1 MTLHYA
7 EARPNLHFLSFPVQ
21 SEPGQKRLVFP
32 RILPMKTAAWL
43 GAESNRRHVDFQST
57 ALPTELPSL
66 SPMKNA
72 LSCESTNPSVVS
84 MLTFSACRA
93 YCGAMKRPTLRVL
106 GYPHSKTHPYYID
119 LRPFNKGR
127 RFFKTKAEA
136 EAERLRQITT
146 LERHGREAIG
156 LSPGELSA
164 IIHAGKELAKHG
176 KTIQD
181 AAAFYLDYLERI
193 RRCNVTV
200 ADLAK
205 EVLEAKR
212 KDGMSATY
220 IADLRKRLARFN
232 ADFGQRKIA
241 AITVEE
247 LDNWLRALPGSPKSR
262 ANYRAN
268 IGVLFSYAARRRM
281 IDSNPILHTAR
292 PKLPD
297 TPPEIF
303 AVDQLRS
310 LLEASQRT
318 VPDVLPMLAI
328 GAFSGLR
335 DAEIKRLD
343 WSEVDQKRGY
353 IEVKAQKAKSARR
366 RIVEIQP
373 NLREWLRPSVGMT
386 GPVVPAN
393 WRKKLDLVRK
403 AGGLARWPKNG
414 LRHSFASYRLAAIH
428 DAPRV
433 ASELGHTSPKM
444 LYSTYRELVL
454 PEEAERYWK
463 IEPQPTE
470 MGKVVAFSAS

>member
-1 MTLHYA
+1 
-7 EARPNLHFLSFPVQ
+7 
-21 SEPGQKRLVFP
+21 
-32 RILPMKTAAWL
+32 
-43 GAESNRRHVDFQST
+43 
-57 ALPTELPSL
+57 
-66 SPMKNA
+66 
-72 LSCESTNPSVVS
+72 
-84 MLTFSACRA
+84 
-93 YCGAMKRPTLRVL
+93 MKRPTLRVL
-106 GYPHSKTHPYYID
+106 EYRHSKTHPYYLD

-127 RFFKTKAEA
+127 KFFKTKAEA
-136 EAERLRQITT
+136 EAERLRQMTT
-146 LERHGREAIG
+146 LNRHGREAVG

-164 IIHAGKELAKHG
+164 IIEARQELAKHG
-176 KTIQD
+176 KSIKD

-193 RRCNVTV
+193 RRCNISV

-212 KDGMSATY
+212 KDGMSAAY
-220 IADLRKRLARFN
+220 LADLRKRLARFN

-241 AITVEE
+241 AVTVEE

-297 TPPEIF
+297 KPPEIF
-303 AVDQLRS
+303 AVDELRS
-310 LLEASQRT
+310 LLEAARRT
-318 VPDVLPMLAI
+318 APDVLPMLAI
-328 GAFSGLR
+328 AAFSGLR

-343 WSEVDQKRGY
+343 WSEVDQKRAH

-366 RIVEIQP
+366 RIVEMQP
-373 NLREWLRPSVGMT
+373 NLREWLRPYTEMT
-386 GPVVPAN
+386 GAVVPAN
-393 WRKKLDLVRK
+393 WRKKLDSVRR
-403 AGGLARWPKNG
+403 AARLARWPNNG
-414 LRHSFASYRLAAIH
+414 LRHSYASYRVAAIH

-444 LYSTYRELVL
+444 LYSTYRELVV

-463 IEPQPTE
+463 IAPAAEA
-470 MGKVVAFSAS
+470 GNLVAFVS